1 MSMINLKL
9 LQWDVNPVEE
19 MVIAKSKL
27 KRVVYQITAPVV
39 ARHTVIRIEIRL
51 IVRSKVSYTVT
62 SQITI
67 NSLWS
72 VGYLH
77 IDTHINVLL

>member
-9 LQWDVNPVEE
+9 LQSDVNPVEE

-27 KRVVYQITAPVV
+27 KRVVYQLIAPVD

-51 IVRSKVSYTVT
+51 IVRSNVSYTVT
-62 SQITI
+62 WQIMI

-77 IDTHINVLL
+77 TDTHINELL